1 MNKQLFE
8 QFKASHKRLTSYY
21 DIIEGGHEQALDGFN
36 LGQLAAVHI
45 YAGGLWITEQFPEEQ
60 DGVAFPFALVLC
72 RDDYAARTLGELEP
86 KLFDFWKSEVHD
98 APKHTYDDMVKRP
111 EIYERQTLVKFL
123 QDNDPN
129 GEYTDDY
136 AKADDREPLT
146 KKECV
151 ELVNEMLGEVGI
163 RE

>member
-8 QFKASHKRLTSYY
+8 QFKASHKRLTNYY
-21 DIIEGGHEQALDGFN
+21 DILEGGHEQALDGYD
-36 LGQLAAVHI
+36 LGRVKAIHI
-45 YAGGLWITEQFPEEQ
+45 YDGGLHMEEVFPQYQPRTEDLFSCCVDRE
-60 DGVAFPFALVLC
+60 
-72 RDDYAARTLGELEP
+72 YRTGETREELEP
-86 KLFDFWKSEVHD
+86 MLYEFWKSEVHD
-98 APKHTYDDMVKRP
+98 APKHTYEDMVKRP
-111 EIYERQTLVKFL
+111 EIYERETLVRLL